1 MSCSVH
7 DVIRLEQAGIPTAN
21 VGTDAFLDE
30 ALEQARVLGMPEYRM
45 VWLPH
50 PVAIRTD
57 EEMEALARS
66 TVEGILE
73 RLLGGSSPGRP
84 G

>member
-1 MSCSVH
+1 VH
-7 DVIRLEQAGIPTAN
+7 DVIRLEKAGIPTVN
-21 VGTDAFLDE
+21 VGTEAFLDE

-66 TVEGILE
+66 TVETILE
-73 RLLGGSSPGRP
+73 RLLAGPGTDHP
-84 G
+84 A